1 MNLKELS
8 QAKNPD
14 LRASLEALRRAAGQ
28 ARRTAIQTGTNL
40 VVVEDGQ
47 LRRISADE
55 LSRQAES
62 SAPIP

>member
-28 ARRTAIQTGTNL
+28 ARHTAIQTGTNL